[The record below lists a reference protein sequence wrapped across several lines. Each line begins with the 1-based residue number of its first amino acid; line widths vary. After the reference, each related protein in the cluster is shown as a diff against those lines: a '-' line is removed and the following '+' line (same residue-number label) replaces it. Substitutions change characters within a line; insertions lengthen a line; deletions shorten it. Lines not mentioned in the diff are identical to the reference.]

1 MKTHSSGGKEK
12 SFQLPDVYTL
22 LWNET
27 NDYLLIMDETGKII
41 QTIQAALNGLEY
53 TAAELMNSNILQFCP
68 AGERDR
74 VDEIVRKMQMGKIDK
89 GSITLETKS
98 GKFIPGNTRLYWGI
112 WQGKYVLFGINN
124 VVSMVSDKIEEF
136 SKLFCD
142 NPALISI
149 NALDSGRFIEV
160 NEAFLYILGF
170 ERREV
175 IGCRGRDLDII
186 VNIRELVRIYL
197 EVVKKGSA
205 KNHEI
210 QLRDKQG
217 GYHVGLYTAN
227 LIKKGNQKYVL
238 SIVNDITEKLKIEK
252 ELDRQKRFLKT
263 MVDAIPDL
271 IFYKDR
277 NGVYLG
283 CNRSFVDRAVGLSEA
298 GIIGKTNFDLFTDK
312 ALNEFFGQK
321 DMEVICSGETRIYDE
336 KIMLVD
342 KTVIDVETVKTP
354 FYDERGQVAGLIG
367 IARDITAR
375 RSIED
380 RLRESE
386 ERYSAIINSAPEIV
400 LIHKKGK
407 LVFINDAG
415 VKAVGYQR
423 SELMNINIMDFL
435 TDSSKQKFNGIMVS
449 KESNEPIGDFE
460 VELQVKSG
468 KIVSF
473 IVKTTAITYEN
484 EPASLTVLIDITAR
498 KKYEEELTKRDYL
511 IWATTL
517 SVEALLHNR
526 NYNEAV
532 LNCFGILG
540 EGIGVHRVYLY
551 QNQWDES
558 GNFATSQIVEWN
570 SETVKPPLSS
580 MNPVVIPF
588 SKIMEFAERLK
599 QGLGIYTVV
608 REIKNRWI
616 KKYLDELNILSIAI
630 LPVIVGNRFWG
641 IVVFGDCQYER
652 IWSDAES
659 TTLSTFTNSLGKAIE
674 RSLIEAELEASKKAA
689 EAANVLKSR
698 FLANMSHEIRTPM
711 NGIIGFLEILQQS
724 NLSIEQQAYVREA
737 KSASEALL
745 HIINDILDFSKI
757 EAGKLGFESIQFNIR
772 TAIEEAVSIHIPKA
786 LEKQLEIHTLIK
798 STVPEQ
804 IAGDPGRLRQVLNNL
819 LSNAV
824 KFTEHGE
831 INISV
836 ECVQIKDDSVC
847 IRFEVQDTGIGIKKE
862 DIGKL
867 FQPFEQ
873 GDASTTRK
881 YGGTGLGL
889 AISKELV
896 RMMNGE
902 MGVTSTPGK
911 ETNFYFTAWFKI
923 VSFGSSVVFEFSAL
937 DNKNILIVDDNQ
949 NSRKVISAYL
959 VETGSNVMEVD
970 AGDKAIQLLLSR
982 AGSGIKFDIVLVDY
996 QMPGMNGY
1004 QFAEVLQAI
1013 PLLSDVKLILL
1024 TSAAQKGDAFLT
1036 GKWNFAGY
1044 LSKPIKKDELLD
1056 CISIVLG
1063 LKTARHDNSLLIT
1076 RHVVKEAKMALQ
1088 PKILL
1093 VEDNEINRKLI
1104 ITILKYKGLN
1114 CDVAE
1119 NGLEA
1124 LKACME
1130 RNYDIILMDCQMPV
1144 MDGYETTVKIRE
1156 FESGRKHTPIIAMTA
1171 YAMEEDRQRCFTA
1184 GMDDYISKPIDLN
1197 LLFQIIDKYSKPKQE
1212 KPSEKTI
1219 TEEYIEQFASQTGLP
1234 VADVK
1239 NLFTEHIH
1247 SLPGMIQSMEEALQ
1261 KEDYFEV
1268 KRISHQ
1274 LKGASGNLRI
1284 NIISDKAKQIEKS
1297 AEVSD
1302 NFNCWILLNEL
1313 KGLLERFTEINP
1325 S

>member
-1 MKTHSSGGKEK
+1 MKAHSSGGRKK
-12 SFQLPDVYTL
+12 GFQLPDVHTL

-27 NDYLLIMDETGKII
+27 NDYLLIMDETGNII
-41 QTIQAALNGLEY
+41 QANRAAVNGLEY
-53 TAAELMNSNILQFCP
+53 TAAELMNVNVLQLCP
-68 AGERDR
+68 PGEQGRTAKT
-74 VDEIVRKMQMGKIDK
+74 VRKMQAGKINQC
-89 GSITLETKS
+89 SIALQTKS
-98 GKFIPGNTRLYWGI
+98 GKFTPGDTRLYRGI
-112 WQGKYVLFGINN
+112 WQGKHVLFGINN
-124 VVSMVSDKIEEF
+124 NVSAISDMIEEF
-136 SKLFCD
+136 AKLFCD

-160 NEAFLYILGF
+160 NEAFLNVLGF

-175 IGCRGRDLDII
+175 VGRRGWDLGIV

-197 EVVKKGSA
+197 EVIKKGSA

-238 SIVNDITEKLKIEK
+238 SIINDITEKLKIEK

-271 IFYKDR
+271 VFYKDR
-277 NGVYLG
+277 DGVYLG
-283 CNRSFVDRAVGLSEA
+283 CNRAFAGRIFGLSET
-298 GIIGKTNFDLFTDK
+298 GIVGKTNFDLFTDK
-312 ALNEFFGQK
+312 ELSEFFTQK
-321 DMEVICSGETRIYDE
+321 DTEVFHSGEPRIYDE
-336 KIMLVD
+336 KITLVNG
-342 KTVIDVETVKTP
+342 TVIDIETVKTP
-354 FYDERGQVAGLIG
+354 FYDDQGQVAGLIG

-375 RSIED
+375 RLIEE

-400 LIHKKGK
+400 VIHKKGK
-407 LVFINDAG
+407 LVFINNAG
-415 VKAVGYQR
+415 VKALGYQR
-423 SELMNINIMDFL
+423 AELMNINIMDFL
-435 TDSSKQKFNGIMVS
+435 TDSSKQKFNRVIAP
-449 KESNEPIGDFE
+449 KEPNESIEDFE
-460 VELQVKSG
+460 IELWVKSG

-484 EPASLTVLIDITAR
+484 EPASLTVLIDITTR

-511 IWATTL
+511 IWTTTL
-517 SVEALLHNR
+517 CVEALLDNR

-532 LNCFGILG
+532 SSCFAILG
-540 EGIGVHRVYLY
+540 EGIGVHRIYLY
-551 QNQWDES
+551 QNQYDET
-558 GNFATSQIVEWN
+558 GNFATGQIAEWN
-570 SETVKPPLSS
+570 SEIIEPPPSS
-580 MNPVVIPF
+580 VNPEVILF
-588 SKIMEFAERLK
+588 SQIREFREPLK
-599 QGLGIYTVV
+599 QGLAIYNIV
-608 REIKNRWI
+608 REIKNGWI
-616 KKYLDELNILSIAI
+616 KKYLKALNILSIAI
-630 LPVIVGNRFWG
+630 LPVFVGNRFWG

-652 IWSDAES
+652 IWNDAES
-659 TTLSTFTNSLGKAIE
+659 ITLSTFTNSLGKAIE

-711 NGIIGFLEILQQS
+711 NGIIGFLDILQRS
-724 NLSIEQQAYVREA
+724 NLSIEQQAYVGEA
-737 KSASEALL
+737 KSASEALMY
-745 HIINDILDFSKI
+745 IINDILDFSKI
-757 EAGKLGFESIQFNIR
+757 EAGKLGMESIPFNIR

-786 LEKQLEIHTLIK
+786 LEKKLEIHTLIK
-798 STVPEQ
+798 SAVPEQ
-804 IAGDPGRLRQVLNNL
+804 VAGDPGRLRQVLNNL

-836 ECVQIKDDSVC
+836 ECVQIKDDSAC
-847 IRFEVQDTGIGIKKE
+847 IHFEVRDTGIGIKKE
-862 DIGKL
+862 DMSKL

-896 RMMNGE
+896 RMMDGE

-923 VSFGSSVVFEFSAL
+923 VSFGGSVVFEFSAL

-959 VETGSNVMEVD
+959 KGTGSNVMEVD
-970 AGDKAIQLLLSR
+970 AGDKAIRLLLSR
-982 AGSGIKFDIVLVDY
+982 AGSGLKFDIVLVDY
-996 QMPGMNGY
+996 QMPGMNGH
-1004 QFAEVLQAI
+1004 QFAEALQAI
-1013 PLLSDVKLILL
+1013 PLLNDVKLILL
-1024 TSAAQKGDAFLT
+1024 TSAARKGDAVLA
-1036 GKWNFAGY
+1036 GKRNFAGY
-1044 LSKPIKKDELLD
+1044 LSKPIKKEELLD
-1056 CISIVLG
+1056 CISMMLG
-1063 LKTARHDNSLLIT
+1063 LEKVRHDNSLLIT

-1093 VEDNEINRKLI
+1093 AEDNETNCKWM
-1104 ITILKYKGLN
+1104 ITVLKHKGLN

-1124 LKACME
+1124 LKARME
-1130 RNYDIILMDCQMPV
+1130 RNYDLILMDCQMPV

-1156 FESGRKHTPIIAMTA
+1156 FESGRTHTPIIAMTA
-1171 YAMEEDRQRCFTA
+1171 YAMEEDRQKCFAA
-1184 GMDDYISKPIDLN
+1184 GMDDYISKPIDLD
-1197 LLFQIIDKYSKPKQE
+1197 LLFQIIAKYSKPKQE
-1212 KPSEKTI
+1212 NSSQKTI
-1219 TEEYIEQFASQTGLP
+1219 TEEYIEQFAAQTGLP

-1239 NLFTEHIH
+1239 NLFMEHIH
-1247 SLPGMIQSMEEALQ
+1247 SLPGMIRSMEEALQ
-1261 KEDYFEV
+1261 KKDYLEV
-1268 KRISHQ
+1268 KRIAHQ

-1284 NIISDKAKQIEKS
+1284 NVVSDKAKQIEKT

-1302 NFNCWILLNEL
+1302 NPNCWILLNEL
-1313 KGLLERFTEINP
+1313 KGLLDRFID
-1325 S
+1325 